1 MKLNNLK
8 ILDSTLREGEQTPGV
23 YFDTHIKTAIAKLL
37 DKIGIDIIEA
47 GHPVVSDNIYKAV
60 KSIANLNL
68 KAIVAAHAR
77 SLDYDV
83 ELAIECGVKFIGV
96 FYCVSDKRLND
107 YSTNLNEAISQITK
121 VIAKIKENRN
131 DIIVRYT
138 PEDTVRSPFNN
149 VLTAAAE
156 AVRAGANIIS
166 VADTT
171 GFMIPR
177 TKNNMY
183 DYICKLKEELAKINL
198 YPEIAVHCHNDR
210 GLAIANALE
219 GLQAGASIIDAT
231 ALGLGERTG
240 IVDLATLLVI
250 LAHDFQINK
259 NWKLYLLPELY
270 HLISSYSGIPIPIN
284 APICGKNSFT
294 HCAGVHT
301 QAAIKNPIHY
311 QSIDPKIVGR
321 QSEIALD
328 HMSGMSALLYSL
340 EKINEYN
347 IDLDTAKLILQKIK
361 KIGETGR
368 RVSLQEL
375 KLIVDEIKL
384 FNASNPIISNQ
395 YSKEVKQ

>member
-1 MKLNNLK
+1 MGTLNIK

-23 YFDTHIKTAIAKLL
+23 YFDTHIKTAVAKLL

-47 GHPVVSDNIYKAV
+47 GHPVVSENIYSAV
-60 KSIANLNL
+60 KTIANLQLN
-68 KAIVAAHAR
+68 AIVAAHSR

-83 ELAIECGVKFIGV
+83 ELALECGVKFIGI

-107 YSTNLNEAISQITK
+107 YSKKLTDAINQITK
-121 VIAKIKENRN
+121 VISKVRQLRS
-131 DIIVRYT
+131 DIIIRYT
-138 PEDTVRSPFNN
+138 PEDTVRSPFQN
-149 VLTAAAE
+149 VITAAAE

-171 GFMIPR
+171 GYMIPR
-177 TKNNMY
+177 TQNNMY
-183 DYICKLKEELAKINL
+183 DYIRRLKDELAKLNL

-219 GLQAGASIIDAT
+219 GIQAGASIVDASIM
-231 ALGLGERTG
+231 GLGERAG

-250 LAHDFQINK
+250 LKHDFNINK
-259 NWKLYLLPELY
+259 NWKLFLLPELY
-270 HLISSYSGIPIPIN
+270 NLISNYSGIPVPVN
-284 APICGKNSFT
+284 APICGKNAFT

-311 QSIDPKIVGR
+311 QSIDPQIVGR

-340 EKINEYN
+340 EKINEMD
-347 IDLDTAKLILQKIK
+347 IDQDTAKLILQKIK
-361 KIGETGR
+361 RIGETGR
-368 RVSLQEL
+368 RVDLHEL
-375 KLIVDEIKL
+375 KLIVQEIKE
-384 FNASNPIISNQ
+384 FSSNNSAKSNQ
-395 YSKEVKQ
+395 